1 MSESVAFTER
11 FVADAGTARRLAR
24 AFVSERLRLRRIW
37 ILFGLVLLVM
47 AAILILGMDPDF
59 RLGVRVAWALIFA
72 TVPTTLLIAGFAAL
86 AYALTLRG
94 ARVRLFDGA
103 VLESGFGANA
113 MVLRG
118 PLSESRID
126 YAAVTSATR
135 HGDFVFLRQRGIP
148 VVSVFPRELFPDDA
162 IARINAAA
170 PR

>member
-11 FVADAGTARRLAR
+11 FVADPGTARRLAS
-24 AFVSERLRLRRIW
+24 AFAAERLRNRRIW

-47 AAILILGMDPDF
+47 AAILLLGMDPDF
-59 RLGVRVAWALIFA
+59 RLGARVAWALIVA
-72 TVPTTLLIAGFAAL
+72 IVPTTLLIAAFAAL
-86 AYALTLRG
+86 AYVLTLRG

-103 VLESGFGANA
+103 VLESGFGVNA

-126 YAAVTSATR
+126 YAAVRSLTR
-135 HGDFVFLRQRGIP
+135 HGEFVFLRQRGVP

-170 PR
+170 HP